1 VCCRAPRIKGRAGGA
16 GAALLARGAGAGE
29 SSSERSTTSM
39 EGFLVGALLG
49 VMVTLPGRSPPTE
62 GLGLAAVRGVEEGAP
77 AEARGWG
84 EGLGLEA
91 RAAEAEAVARCWARR
106 LWSDVRTCK
115 KLVSSA
121 KDR

>member
-1 VCCRAPRIKGRAGGA
+1 MQVH
-16 GAALLARGAGAGE
+16 
-29 SSSERSTTSM
+29 T
-39 EGFLVGALLG
+39 LLG

-77 AEARGWG
+77 AGARGWG

-115 KLVSSA
+115 KLVSLA
-121 KDR
+121 EDR